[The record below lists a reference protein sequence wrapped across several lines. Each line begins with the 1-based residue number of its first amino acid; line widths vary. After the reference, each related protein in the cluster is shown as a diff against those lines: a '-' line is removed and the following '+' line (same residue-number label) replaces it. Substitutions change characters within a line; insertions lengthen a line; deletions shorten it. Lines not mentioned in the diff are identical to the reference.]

1 MIDDLSQ
8 CSRRTKSRWEE
19 KYYEKEWNFWMLKSL
34 TVNFLNLISVDR
46 SSQNTN
52 MSESLLLEMGIM
64 DIIKFTDSMFENHPR
79 GKLFENHP

>member
-1 MIDDLSQ
+1 MIDDWSQ

-19 KYYEKEWNFWMLKSL
+19 KYNEKEWNFWMLESL
-34 TVNFLNLISVDR
+34 TAVNFLNLISVDR

-64 DIIKFTDSMFENHPR
+64 DIIKFTDSMV
-79 GKLFENHP
+79 GGYMI